1 MSVRFTP
8 MRAWPSVARE
18 PLRLRPGVPLGI
30 DFEWNVQTGEPTIL
44 GVSDGEAT
52 FSIPW
57 SSSADALLRQLL
69 VPEPVLVGHNF
80 IPADRPFLPRP
91 PYPLSKIKDTILL
104 HWLANMHLCKAA
116 VKEHDTAE
124 GHGYMNLWS
133 MMSLY
138 SSFPYWKSCIQCDPL
153 GPEVP
158 CPKHS
163 PYWYNGLD
171 ALGPLLVLPG
181 LEADC
186 RRKNVLGL
194 YDLHARTA
202 EVLDAINRIGVAV
215 DVEYVRKVRK
225 RWQERTDVLGAE
237 LPFNPN
243 SPKQVIAYFKERGVA
258 LSDCQRP
265 TIIAAAEE
273 HPRNRVLQRLS
284 EYKMLG
290 DGIDR
295 WFAPQALDETTGY
308 YTGYVT
314 PQGRVHP
321 WLGFYTSSSRLM
333 CSGPNLQNVPKRG
346 VDPITGEKFGD
357 VVRRAIIA
365 DDECYLLKADFQN
378 AEGNVVLALANEK
391 RPSGDFHEAT
401 AKRMGLKASDPL
413 AKAFGSVR
421 EAAKS
426 ITHACLTGDH
436 EVLTVNGW
444 LPIEQWDGQQI
455 AQFEPSSGR
464 IEFIQPTAFHYYK
477 ADELIETQGRGFDQL
492 STLNHRFPLLSSGT
506 WRGRKYNTWR
516 RVEAQA
522 LPLSGRIPVAGELA
536 DSSTEV
542 FSDQEIRQTVAV
554 QADGSLYGRNRVRFH
569 FTKRRKIDRIRLLFP
584 EIELKPCSDH
594 AARGVQGCVSFKSGL
609 LDAKKSFTSGLL
621 LLSSRQRKIF
631 LDELLLWDGHR
642 PKNTSGVQTCYVNTD
657 YQSASW
663 VHTVLHLSGHGSL
676 LRKRLEQGKKIL
688 YTVSY
693 NRRRFASVECLKQRR
708 QEGSFEVFCFT
719 VPSSSFLVRYRD
731 TISMTGNSNYLEGLQ
746 LVGQGSLN
754 KPTLMREVAC
764 GARLV
769 FDNWKVGGRVVT
781 FTGINLAKRAF
792 GDASYVNR
800 KRALDFLV
808 SYYKAYPGVQKVQRR
823 VLTEAIE
830 GHGVR
835 HPDGFWTALMGDL
848 GDQAKTAMAITGSSP
863 VATLTK
869 RAMLN
874 AHEDGRMRVSL
885 QVHDEL
891 LFNVPRSMS
900 RVKALA
906 HVRSYMEIES
916 NGVPGLV
923 LPIDA
928 KAGPN
933 WAQVKEIK

>member
-1 MSVRFTP
+1 MTPFTP
-8 MRAWPSVARE
+8 MRSWPVVARE
-18 PLRLRPGVPLGI
+18 PLPLRPGVPLGL

-138 SSFPYWKSCIQCDPL
+138 SSFPYWKTCIQCDPL

-202 EVLDAINRIGVAV
+202 EVLGAINRIGVAV

-225 RWQERTDVLGAE
+225 RWQEHTDALGAE

-357 VVRRAIIA
+357 VVRRAIVA
-365 DDECYLLKADFQN
+365 DDGCYLLKADFQN
-378 AEGNVVLALANEK
+378 AEGNVILALAGET
-391 RPSGDFHEAT
+391 RPPGDFHEAT
-401 AKRMGLKASDPL
+401 AKRVGLKASDPL

-426 ITHACLTGDH
+426 ITHA
-436 EVLTVNGW
+436 
-444 LPIEQWDGQQI
+444 
-455 AQFEPSSGR
+455 
-464 IEFIQPTAFHYYK
+464 
-477 ADELIETQGRGFDQL
+477 
-492 STLNHRFPLLSSGT
+492 
-506 WRGRKYNTWR
+506 
-516 RVEAQA
+516 
-522 LPLSGRIPVAGELA
+522 
-536 DSSTEV
+536 
-542 FSDQEIRQTVAV
+542 
-554 QADGSLYGRNRVRFH
+554 
-569 FTKRRKIDRIRLLFP
+569 
-584 EIELKPCSDH
+584 
-594 AARGVQGCVSFKSGL
+594 
-609 LDAKKSFTSGLL
+609 
-621 LLSSRQRKIF
+621 
-631 LDELLLWDGHR
+631 
-642 PKNTSGVQTCYVNTD
+642 
-657 YQSASW
+657 
-663 VHTVLHLSGHGSL
+663 
-676 LRKRLEQGKKIL
+676 
-688 YTVSY
+688 
-693 NRRRFASVECLKQRR
+693 
-708 QEGSFEVFCFT
+708 
-719 VPSSSFLVRYRD
+719 
-731 TISMTGNSNYLEGLQ
+731 SNYLEGLQ
-746 LVGQGSLN
+746 LVGASSLN

-792 GDASYVNR
+792 GDASYVSR
-800 KRALDFLV
+800 RRALDFLV
-808 SYYKAYPGVQKVQRR
+808 SYYKAYPGVQKAQRR
-823 VLTEAIE
+823 VLNEAIE

-900 RVKALA
+900 RVKALE

-916 NGVPGLV
+916 HGVPGLV